1 MNDQAARLRRLVKQ
15 DRNVGAK
22 VISVVSGKGGVGKS
36 NVCLNFAISLAKQ
49 GERVLILDLDI
60 GMANLDILMGLHPKY
75 NIMDLFTNNLSI
87 WDLIDE
93 GEAGV
98 SYIAGGS
105 GFSTLIEL
113 NDDRMERF
121 FTELERIGPHFDYIF
136 MDMGAGAT
144 KSGIE
149 FVLASDDVF
158 IVTTPE
164 PPAITDAYAMMKYIH
179 VNEKEKPLYLI
190 VNRAESTAEA
200 KRTLTSFSN
209 VALQFLQKEVIQLG
223 FIPFDR
229 VVRKAVIAQKPF
241 ITMNRRASAS
251 KAVEQLVSSY
261 IGNEDRDKGSS
272 FNQFMS
278 RIRRLFKDKR

>member
-1 MNDQAARLRRLVKQ
+1 MCHCGGYRMNDQAARLRRLVKQ

-144 KSGIE
+144 KSGI
-149 FVLASDDVF
+149 
-158 IVTTPE
+158 
-164 PPAITDAYAMMKYIH
+164 
-179 VNEKEKPLYLI
+179 
-190 VNRAESTAEA
+190 
-200 KRTLTSFSN
+200 
-209 VALQFLQKEVIQLG
+209 
-223 FIPFDR
+223 
-229 VVRKAVIAQKPF
+229 
-241 ITMNRRASAS
+241 
-251 KAVEQLVSSY
+251 
-261 IGNEDRDKGSS
+261 
-272 FNQFMS
+272 
-278 RIRRLFKDKR
+278 